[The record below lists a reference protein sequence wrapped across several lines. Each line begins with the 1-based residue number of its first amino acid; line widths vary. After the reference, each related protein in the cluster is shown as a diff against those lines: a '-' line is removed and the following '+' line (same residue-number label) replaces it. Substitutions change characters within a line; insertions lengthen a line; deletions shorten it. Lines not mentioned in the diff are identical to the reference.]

1 MNAVAGIWRDPAKR
15 DPLLAAALTVFGQVE
30 AWTSAEVDG
39 PRAAVAAVVAVMTLA
54 TAWRRRAPLAV
65 ALLTITLV
73 LTSEATWNVPDAI
86 AAPVL
91 ALLLACYSLGA
102 HAPLRTA
109 ATGLVLVLAPLLA
122 SALWQ
127 DKGLDDFLFLGTI
140 FAGIWASGRLVRS
153 RRGLAAQLADRAVL
167 LEHER
172 DQQASLAAAAE
183 RNRIARELHDVV
195 AHCVNVMVLQAGAE
209 RRVLGNER
217 PETVETLQAIEDT
230 GRQALGELR
239 RLLGIVRAE
248 GEDPALEPQPTLAE
262 LHTLIEHAQRAG
274 VDAQLRVEGEPRP
287 LPPGLELSGFRI
299 VQEALTNTLKH
310 AAATSATVT
319 VRYRPAAL
327 ELEITDDGPGAPDH
341 DETGGGHGLIGMR
354 ERVAIF
360 DGTLDAGPR
369 AGGGFRVSAR
379 LPVERDHA

>member
-1 MNAVAGIWRDPAKR
+1 
-15 DPLLAAALTVFGQVE
+15 
-30 AWTSAEVDG
+30 
-39 PRAAVAAVVAVMTLA
+39 MTIA
-54 TAWRRRAPLAV
+54 
-65 ALLTITLV
+65 LV

-102 HAPLRTA
+102 HASLRTA

-122 SALWQ
+122 FALWQ

-172 DQQASLAAAAE
+172 DQQAILAAAAE

-209 RRVLGNER
+209 RRVLGNGR
-217 PETVETLQAIEDT
+217 PETVETLQAIEHT

-262 LHTLIEHAQRAG
+262 LHTLVEHARRAG
-274 VDAQLRVEGEPRP
+274 LDAKLRVEGEPRP

-299 VQEALTNTLKH
+299 VQEAVTNTLKH

-319 VRYRPAAL
+319 VRYRPGAL
-327 ELEITDDGPGAPDH
+327 ELEITDDGAGVPDH
-341 DETGGGHGLIGMR
+341 DKTGGGHGLIGMH

-369 AGGGFRVSAR
+369 AGGGFRVSVR